1 MTPISF
7 TKMHGAGNDFII
19 VDSRRRILA
28 EDNAVRFAQR
38 QCSRRTGVGADGLIL
53 LDDDTSADFRMR
65 HYNPDGSRAPFCG
78 NGARCLA
85 RFAYRHGIAE
95 REMQFEADDGRHHA
109 VIDGQNV
116 RLHMRAPDQI
126 TLHRS
131 ISDYPRTGTLHTIDT
146 GTKHAVIR
154 SEDVKKELVEED
166 GRTLR
171 YHSMFQ
177 PDGTNVNFVQKTGLS
192 QLAIRTYERG
202 VETETLACGTGTVA
216 AAVVFAL
223 TDGVSSPVSVHTHGG
238 ETLTV
243 DFRQNGTKITDVI
256 LTGSA
261 HMVFEG
267 TLGGEL

>member
-1 MTPISF
+1 MTPIYF

-19 VDSRRRILA
+19 VDSRRRNLP
-28 EDNAVRFAQR
+28 EDYAVRFAQR

-53 LDDDTSADFRMR
+53 LNDDTATDFRMS
-65 HYNPDGSRAPFCG
+65 HYNPDGSRASFCG

-85 RFAYRHGIAE
+85 LFAYRHGIAG
-95 REMQFEADDGRHHA
+95 REMAFGADDGLHHA
-109 VIDGQNV
+109 VIDGQKV
-116 RLHMRAPDQI
+116 RLHMIEPDQFMV
-126 TLHRS
+126 HRS
-131 ISDYPRTGTLHTIDT
+131 ISEYPRTNTLHTIDT

-154 SEDVKKELVEED
+154 SEDVGKELVEED
-166 GRTLR
+166 GRALR

-192 QLAIRTYERG
+192 ALAIRTYERG
-202 VETETLACGTGTVA
+202 VEAETLACGTGTVA
-216 AAVVFAL
+216 AAVVLAL
-223 TDGVSSPVSVHTHGG
+223 TDGVTPPVSVHTHGG
-238 ETLTV
+238 ETLVV
-243 DFRQNGTKITDVI
+243 DFRQNDTKITDVT